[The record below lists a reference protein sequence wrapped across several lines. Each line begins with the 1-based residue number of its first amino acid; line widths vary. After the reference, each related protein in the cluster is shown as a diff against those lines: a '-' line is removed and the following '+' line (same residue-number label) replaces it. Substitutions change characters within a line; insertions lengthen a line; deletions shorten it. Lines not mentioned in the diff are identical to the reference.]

1 MSQLFARKR
10 AGDGRET
17 LCKLT
22 EVKNILDRWVKKY
35 REKGYRSLPIKVIRR
50 RKKKSKPSLKKPNFE
65 TNDEDKDDFP
75 EIIEE
80 ESEDVKNSEQL
91 HKDPGKFEHL
101 TKDAKDSQEQRQ
113 SDQGI
118 EVTENPQFKE
128 IEGESL
134 SENSDKQNEDMH
146 SKTRPLSKDARNS
159 GAEIPNEDDE
169 KRSDIHPTNPL
180 VKEFLDLTDT
190 AGGLEDHKTFLNPP
204 MKTDPFYVDSKT
216 PVGSFMTQIMSG
228 DDIEKPLGEDKQT
241 AESSMVE
248 QDHDQDMKYGT
259 SSTMKTLKKKTTE
272 KTSMD
277 NSIDMNSRE
286 HVGSSSETLVHDGKE
301 GNVVSQIKHGSPADL
316 NRESDKFITSQTSNP
331 LDNKRTK
338 PLGINTEDTVGST
351 MLEPVN
357 NNSKET
363 PGSSSANPLEKDFN
377 KEREG
382 MEQDD
387 FPEYPTPG
395 AHAVSNK
402 TPQMFHK
409 TKTKINPRRFF
420 RFVRRRRRRRRLSIF
435 VWRRRRLFRRRR
447 SSSSRPTNQ
456 RMPTRKPRVQ
466 SEERENVMKF
476 LKTFR
481 CHVSIQV
488 AEMVLSEGCMDKIQ
502 LCVRK
507 YNRVAFSKFADQHK
521 KDENKEGLKD
531 DVLVKTE
538 L

>member
-1 MSQLFARKR
+1 M
-10 AGDGRET
+10 
-17 LCKLT
+17 CKLT
-22 EVKNILDRWVKKY
+22 KVKNILGRWVKEY

-50 RKKKSKPSLKKPNFE
+50 KKKKSKPSLKKPNFE
-65 TNDEDKDDFP
+65 TDVSVEDKDDFP
-75 EIIEE
+75 EIIKE
-80 ESEDVKNSEQL
+80 ESEDVKNSKQL
-91 HKDPGKFEHL
+91 HKDLIKFERL
-101 TKDAKDSQEQRQ
+101 AKDAKDSQEQRQ
-113 SDQGI
+113 SDQDI
-118 EVTENPQFKE
+118 EVTEDTQFKE
-128 IEGESL
+128 IEGASL

-146 SKTRPLSKDARNS
+146 GKTTPLSKDARNS
-159 GAEIPNEDDE
+159 GAEIPDEEDE

-204 MKTDPFYVDSKT
+204 MKTDAFYVYSKT
-216 PVGSFMTQIMSG
+216 PVGSFMTQTMSG

-259 SSTMKTLKKKTTE
+259 SSTMKTLKKETTE

-286 HVGSSSETLVHDGKE
+286 HVGSSSETPMHDGKE
-301 GNVVSQIKHGSPADL
+301 GNVVSQIKHGNPVDL
-316 NRESDKFITSQTSNP
+316 NRESDKFMPSQTSNP

-357 NNSKET
+357 NNGKET
-363 PGSSSANPLEKDFN
+363 PGSSLTNPLEKDF
-377 KEREG
+377 KEEREG

-395 AHAVSNK
+395 ARAASNK

-409 TKTKINPRRFF
+409 TKTKIHPRRFF
-420 RFVRRRRRRRRLSIF
+420 RFVKRRRRRRRLSIL
-435 VWRRRRLFRRRR
+435 VWRRRRIFRRRR

-456 RMPTRKPRVQ
+456 RQPTRKPRVQ
-466 SEERENVMKF
+466 SEERENVVKF
-476 LKTFR
+476 LNTFR
-481 CHVSIQV
+481 CRVSIEV

-507 YNRVAFSKFADQHK
+507 YNRVAFSKFANQHK

-531 DVLVKTE
+531 DILVKTE

>member
-91 HKDPGKFEHL
+91 HNDPGKFEHL

-113 SDQGI
+113 SDQDI

-128 IEGESL
+128 IEGASL

-159 GAEIPNEDDE
+159 GAEIPDEDDE

-204 MKTDPFYVDSKT
+204 MKTDPFYLDSKT
-216 PVGSFMTQIMSG
+216 PQTQTMSEDLSE

-259 SSTMKTLKKKTTE
+259 SSTRKTLKKETTE

-277 NSIDMNSRE
+277 NSNDMNSLE

-301 GNVVSQIKHGSPADL
+301 GNVVSQIKHGNPVDL
-316 NRESDKFITSQTSNP
+316 NRESDKY
-331 LDNKRTK
+331 
-338 PLGINTEDTVGST
+338 
-351 MLEPVN
+351 
-357 NNSKET
+357 KET
-363 PGSSSANPLEKDFN
+363 PGSSSANPLEKDFK

-382 MEQDD
+382 IEQDD

-456 RMPTRKPRVQ
+456 RMPSRRPRVP
-466 SEERENVMKF
+466 SEEREDVMKF